1 VPLSLL
7 DESRRRVTDE
17 TATVPLHRFGLFTI
31 LLAAGTCVLAA
42 AATEAPA
49 APPGIL
55 RLSGHDDGRLD
66 GRFENPQ
73 PNAVTEGLSVVCRV
87 GGDGRQSASSQLT
100 TKTGKGGAW
109 TISIPDDWRARSAE
123 VLDVTVGEGDAAAKA
138 VYPLRNMPLTR
149 RPPPTEWGEC
159 PQVDEPEGAFHS
171 LGRTPWHFG
180 HNADLIA
187 KFHGHL
193 RESRIEPTSLL
204 DGAASVP
211 ATTRRILIEPEELP
225 ACGWN
230 TSPDKQ
236 WIVCGPM
243 RYGPEARLPLRID
256 RGGLYRLWIRFRGF
270 KDGVTPSVLTL
281 YRSDR
286 EPNRP
291 VVTEEYSSRPA
302 GVDGP
307 RWHDILVD
315 LEPGE
320 YVIALGQTPRYYQTA
335 PSAPSPNLEVD
346 CLYVADELWRDPP
359 SDEERQKFRNR
370 TELAKAQR
378 TESPPL
384 AGADRD
390 AWRLW
395 QVRPID
401 WDGGRANPRLFAAS
415 QAFWRR
421 EIAALAEADYTA
433 PPLDPVAKSVPDY
446 RDPRRQVVFDSDWNM
461 VGNPHRIRLQRNIL
475 ESDLDP
481 TAKDAFYEMLFP
493 GTFPVVEGQWNR
505 EGGSLTAWD
514 AATNGLAAGTFAVPR
529 AGRWNLWVQFK
540 NINYFEYFGVRAD
553 TLAGRQAVWERTE
566 RLYPGGRVAWAK
578 VGAIDVPELSAEES
592 AAHLAAAARGV
603 FVEAGRPVFAA
614 MQGEWRAADGCLEAA
629 GEAARILAKSGLPK
643 DGDCRVRA
651 RLSVAGLA
659 GSAAAFT
666 FRESNGVKDNVVLF
680 EGRGRGAAFGAADVA
695 FEKPDAVA
703 DGKPFDFEWICEGKS
718 ARVLIDGRQVLGWD
732 LADRPGPVF
741 GFRPGKGT
749 LRLHEFSAS
758 GALDDGLAL
767 ARQVTISLWMDKY
780 INARTYRGVYALLLT
795 DDPDHVPEGTVAP
808 KASPRR
814 YFRQLESLGF
824 KPDRGYM
831 LNPIEGPNLIGQTW
845 IPSGEPAEPV
855 IDLVMA
861 RDAVRSASLAFRS
874 GSYDPL
880 TLTIQPGPLTADGRR
895 FPGTVRWRAVAFAPY
910 ADGRE
915 GWSPFFLLRRP
926 FLALPSLSP
935 AQAWLTVDTTG
946 VPPGSYES
954 RIDID
959 CKGADGRAFPRRTVK
974 VRVRVAPVEIAPRRP
989 ILVHG
994 WVSPP
999 PGEDYAK
1006 DWFRRF
1012 SVWQGP
1018 PMSKAEMKRRGV
1030 RLQAFATGHATEA
1043 SLRAV
1048 VKETKSLGLDYD
1060 DWVFS
1065 VLDEPAGQ
1073 TEQELAQYISI
1084 AKLIRQIDPRV
1095 RIMMNPGEPARAA
1108 TFAILQPY
1116 VDLWN
1121 PYALHLSFAPSGRDY
1136 LKKPWIWY
1144 STPCYLDKTPGISAQ
1159 IYEQVRSVTRQPGD
1173 CLGTAFFAPYYP
1185 WRDPWDTAYEHIRD
1199 VSVFVLPSRHGP
1211 VATPTW
1217 ETLLEAVQHANLAQ
1231 MVRERARPEDA
1242 KSKAL
1247 WENGDSEAIVAWL
1260 EKNRPR

>member
-1 VPLSLL
+1 MHSTTAFTRAQPL
-7 DESRRRVTDE
+7 RR
-17 TATVPLHRFGLFTI
+17 F
-31 LLAAGTCVLAA
+31 LAVLAFA
-42 AATEAPA
+42 ACGLVALESVA
-49 APPGIL
+49 APPGSL

-73 PNAVTEGLSVVCRV
+73 PNAVTEGLAVVCRV
-87 GGDGRQSASSQLT
+87 AGDGRPPAT
-100 TKTGKGGAW
+100 DPITATTGKGGGW
-109 TISIPDDWRARSAE
+109 TITIPDAWRARPAD
-123 VLDVTVGEGDAAAKA
+123 VLEVTVGAGDATAKA
-138 VYPLRNMPLTR
+138 VFPLRKMPLPR
-149 RPPPTEWGEC
+149 RPPPAEWGEC
-159 PQVDEPEGAFHS
+159 PQTDEPESAFHS

-180 HNADLIA
+180 HNAALIA

-193 RESRIEPTSLL
+193 RESGIEPASLL
-204 DGAASVP
+204 DASATTP
-211 ATTRRILIEPEELP
+211 ATTRRILIEPEESSP
-225 ACGWN
+225 GGW
-230 TSPDKQ
+230 SVSADKE
-236 WIVCGPM
+236 WIVCGTM

-270 KDGVTPSVLTL
+270 KDGVTPGVLTIF
-281 YRSDR
+281 RADR
-286 EPNRP
+286 DRNLPL
-291 VVTEEYSSRPA
+291 VTEEYSSRVA

-307 RWHDILVD
+307 RWQDILVD

-320 YVIALGQTPRYYQTA
+320 YVLVLGQTPRYYQA
-335 PSAPSPNLEVD
+335 AASVPAANLEVD
-346 CLYVADELWRDPP
+346 CLYLTDELWRDAP
-359 SDEERQKFRNR
+359 SEDDRRLFRERITPVDR
-370 TELAKAQR
+370 QR
-378 TESPPL
+378 SESPPL

-390 AWRLW
+390 TWRLW
-395 QVRPID
+395 QVRPVD
-401 WDGGRANPRLFAAS
+401 FDGGRANPRLLDAS

-421 EIAALAEADYTA
+421 EIAALAEADYA
-433 PPLDPVAKSVPDY
+433 AAPLDPVTKGVPDY
-446 RDPRRQVVFDSDWNM
+446 RDPRRQVVFDPDWNM
-461 VGNPHRIRLQRNIL
+461 VGNPHRIRVQRNIL
-475 ESDLDP
+475 EDDLDP
-481 TAKDAFYEMLFP
+481 TAKDAYYEMLYP
-493 GTFPVVEGQWNR
+493 GMFPVVEGQWNR

-514 AATNGLAAGTFAVPR
+514 AATYGLAAGTFTVPR
-529 AGRWNLWVQFK
+529 PGRWNLWVQFK
-540 NINYFEYFGVRAD
+540 NINYFEYFGVRAE

-578 VGAIDVPELSAEES
+578 VGTIDVPEQSADET
-592 AAHLAAAARGV
+592 AAHRAAAARGA

-614 MQGEWRAADGCLEAA
+614 TQGEWRQADGCLEAS
-629 GEAARILAKSGLPK
+629 GEAARILAKCGLPK

-651 RLSVAGLA
+651 RLSVGGLA

-666 FRESNGVKDNVVLF
+666 FRESNGAKDNVVLF
-680 EGRGRGAAFGAADVA
+680 EGVGRGAAFGAADVP
-695 FEKPDAVA
+695 FEKADAIA
-703 DGKPFDFEWICEGKS
+703 DGKPFDFEWICEGSS
-718 ARVLIDGRQVLGWD
+718 ARVLVDGRQVLRWN
-732 LADRPGPVF
+732 LADRPGPIF

-749 LRLHEFSAS
+749 LRLHDFTAS
-758 GALDDGLAL
+758 GGLDDGLAL

-780 INARTYRGVYALLLT
+780 INARTYRGVYALLMT
-795 DDPDHVPEGTVAP
+795 DDPDHVPQGTVAP

-831 LNPIEGPNLIGQTW
+831 LNPLEGIGLIGQTW
-845 IPSGEPAEPV
+845 IPSVEPAEPV

-880 TLTIQPGPLTADGRR
+880 TLTIRPGPLTAGARR
-895 FPGTVRWRAVAFAPY
+895 FPGAVRWRTVAFAPY

-926 FLALPSLSP
+926 FLTLPSLSP

-946 VPPGSYES
+946 VPPGNYES

-959 CKGADGRAFPRRTVK
+959 CKGADGRSLPRRTVT
-974 VRVRVAPVEIAPRRP
+974 VRVRVAPVEIAPQRP

-994 WVSPP
+994 WVPPP
-999 PGEDYAK
+999 PGEEYEK

-1030 RLQAFATGHATEA
+1030 RLQAFATGHANEA
-1043 SLRAV
+1043 SLTAV
-1048 VKETKSLGLDYD
+1048 VKQAKSLGLGYE

-1073 TEQELAQYISI
+1073 TEKELAEYISI
-1084 AKLIRQIDPRV
+1084 AKLIRTIDPQV

-1121 PYALHLSFAPSGRDY
+1121 PYALHLAFAPSGRDY

-1144 STPCYLDKTPGISAQ
+1144 TTPCYLDKTPGISSQ
-1159 IYEQVRSVTRQPGD
+1159 IYEQVRSVTRQPAD

-1217 ETLLEAVQHANLAQ
+1217 EALLEAVQHANLAR
-1231 MVRERARPEDA
+1231 MVRERARPDDPQA
-1242 KSKAL
+1242 KPL
-1247 WENGDSEAIVAWL
+1247 WENGDSESLVSWL